1 MINKN
6 NNNKDIKYIYDGE
19 KFNIISFNIFIEKE
33 TITFIDEDNI
43 SFKVYNSQYLKNCVK
58 ILEKDYEF
66 YDKKNQIKVKLL
78 FGK

>member
-1 MINKN
+1 MIN